1 MNAVKSYY
9 CICNCWQHPLGYFDK
24 LIKGFFNFVITSRK
38 MSHLITSSKNRSIKH
53 VFDFMKAIKCDEQMT
68 ASYSQGHTF
77 MFYMLSFI
85 YLCSMNVSSISVNKE
100 FKYILFIV
108 GKYSENVLT
117 IVTVIIFTPHIL
129 IFYRHDLCVDIV

>member
-1 MNAVKSYY
+1 
-9 CICNCWQHPLGYFDK
+9 
-24 LIKGFFNFVITSRK
+24 
-38 MSHLITSSKNRSIKH
+38 
-53 VFDFMKAIKCDEQMT
+53 MKAIKCDEQMT